1 MSKAYQNNVWCVA
14 PIKARQNVF
23 VCFSRSLLWISHQV
37 ERRRCQ
43 NVLNFTYHWAGAS
56 FIYRND
62 KCVALR
68 ILTCEKCVEL
78 FVRNPD
84 GVRISLL
91 GILQT
96 WNAIQE
102 QYPVSTPTSIDKEIK
117 DTKVRVRIGI
127 VRMAYQRRQIV
138 DTRLSSSA
146 IAKGNGRRFP
156 SSNHRKRKLIED
168 GIK

>member
-1 MSKAYQNNVWCVA
+1 M
-14 PIKARQNVF
+14 
-23 VCFSRSLLWISHQV
+23 

-43 NVLNFTYHWAGAS
+43 NVLNFTYHWAVAS

-156 SSNHRKRKLIED
+156 SSIHRKRKLIED